1 MVKLCMIFPCG
12 RICFIFQWAYFL
24 RQMIGLHIFFVS
36 RWSCW
41 FSPKRRRKSW
51 RLLPT
56 LMILEHGDGSL
67 VTAAIYSCFLAKH
80 RPRIWL
86 NDEGALLI
94 RGSSFCLRERS
105 PRNWSISMYFILLM
119 MVHGLGRTPVPR
131 VGFPVAGDFH
141 VFGTF
146 WDASQVRS
154 DSILHH
160 CICSELG
167 RYKTLVL
174 GRHRTTLSWLFMSKC
189 GSGRCAFHSIWH
201 ATRLDT
207 FYVEGTVQYVLSQS
221 LLGHS
226 EIAFSTME
234 HNVHT
239 LCQPVE
245 IVWVFFWERRVFL
258 WAELIG
264 QFD

>member
-1 MVKLCMIFPCG
+1 
-12 RICFIFQWAYFL
+12 
-24 RQMIGLHIFFVS
+24 
-36 RWSCW
+36 
-41 FSPKRRRKSW
+41 
-51 RLLPT
+51 
-56 LMILEHGDGSL
+56 
-67 VTAAIYSCFLAKH
+67 
-80 RPRIWL
+80 
-86 NDEGALLI
+86 
-94 RGSSFCLRERS
+94 
-105 PRNWSISMYFILLM
+105 MYFILLM
-119 MVHGLGRTPVPR
+119 MVHGLGQTIVPQ
-131 VGFPVAGDFH
+131 VGFPDMPVLILTSWHHGTVAGDFH

-160 CICSELG
+160 CTCSELG
-167 RYKTLVL
+167 RYKTLVS
-174 GRHRTTLSWLFMSKC
+174 GRHRTTLSWLFMS
-189 GSGRCAFHSIWH
+189 SGRYAFHSIWH
-201 ATRLDT
+201 VTRLNT
-207 FYVEGTVQYVLSQS
+207 FYEEVTVQYVLSQS